1 MKRALL
7 AFALLP
13 LVQSGAS
20 AQITGSPE
28 AGKAYWERVAP
39 RNTDCRLCHGG
50 MGEGGFG
57 PDLAGRGLSA
67 AQVLR
72 AVRKPWGVMPAFDGG
87 QVSDQDAADLA
98 AYFASLPKLA
108 EPGQWRFEVPP
119 GAPPGQAIM
128 INMGCGQCHTP
139 AFQGPRNNMG
149 GYDMNFE
156 YFANLVY
163 NHTTAMPAY
172 RTEIGN
178 TNTNL
183 DMGNFS
189 RSRLPEAQLQQIYFW
204 ARDEI
209 GFRPQLTATVGKGE
223 TGPTGVTYPV
233 IIANI
238 GVQGKG
244 LIAESLTVSLTIP
257 AGYAVVAATGQGYQG
272 LNNNV
277 VTWKVAR
284 SAPKDQEKLTITLS
298 QPLTQSANVRGALTW
313 AKPAPK
319 TGTDVPVA
327 ITGAPL

>member
-1 MKRALL
+1 
-7 AFALLP
+7 
-13 LVQSGAS
+13 
-20 AQITGSPE
+20 
-28 AGKAYWERVAP
+28 
-39 RNTDCRLCHGG
+39 
-50 MGEGGFG
+50 
-57 PDLAGRGLSA
+57 
-67 AQVLR
+67 
-72 AVRKPWGVMPAFDGG
+72 
-87 QVSDQDAADLA
+87 
-98 AYFASLPKLA
+98 
-108 EPGQWRFEVPP
+108 
-119 GAPPGQAIM
+119 
-128 INMGCGQCHTP
+128 
-139 AFQGPRNNMG
+139 MG

-189 RSRLPEAQLQQIYFW
+189 RSRLSEAQLQQIYFW

-272 LNNNV
+272 LSNNV
-277 VTWKVAR
+277 ATWKVAR
-284 SAPKDQEKLTITLS
+284 SAPKDQEKLTVTLS
-298 QPLTQSANVRGALTW
+298 QPLTQSANVRGTLTW

>member
-1 MKRALL
+1 MKKVLL
-7 AFALLP
+7 VFALLP

-20 AQITGSPE
+20 AQVTGSSE
-28 AGKAYWERVAP
+28 AGKAYWDRVAP

-50 MGEGGFG
+50 VGEGGFG

-72 AVRKPWGVMPAFDGG
+72 AVRKPWGIMPAFDGS

-149 GYDMNFE
+149 GYNMNFE

-172 RTEIGN
+172 RVEIGN

-189 RSRLPEAQLQQIYFW
+189 RSRLPEAELQQIYFW

-209 GFRPQLTATVGKGE
+209 GFRPQMTATVGKGE

-233 IIANI
+233 TISNI

-257 AGYAVVAATGQGYQG
+257 AGNVVVAATGQGYQG
-272 LNNNV
+272 VNNNV
-277 VTWKVAR
+277 ATWKVAR

-298 QPLTQSANVRGALTW
+298 QPLTQSANVRGTLTW

-327 ITGAPL
+327 IAGAPL